1 MKLGIFTIRRMTRI
15 ELNLA
20 IQWASAEGWNPGTHD
35 ADCFYAADPNGFF
48 VGEFDENPVG
58 CISAIAY
65 DHTFGFLGFYIVK
78 PEFRNRGYG
87 TQLWEEALKYMG
99 DRNVGADA
107 VLSQLENYKRWG
119 FETHYH
125 SIRFEGVGVQAKA
138 RNLVKLSQVEF
149 DELAAY
155 DRGLFPAKR
164 MQFLKR
170 WIQQPESVSLC
181 VVKARRIAG
190 YGVLRACYRGF
201 KIGPL
206 FADDEWAAE
215 DLFTG
220 LSAPVAG
227 APVFLDVPQP
237 NAEALALAKRHN
249 MKPVFETARIY
260 NKGPI
265 ELPLNRI
272 YGVTSFELG

>member
-1 MKLGIFTIRRMTRI
+1 MKLGIFTVRRMTRI

-20 IQWASAEGWNPGTHD
+20 VQWAAAEGWNPGLHD

-48 VGEFDENPVG
+48 LGELDGNPVG

-65 DHTFGFLGFYIVK
+65 DEAFGFLGLYIVK
-78 PEFRNRGYG
+78 PEFRHRGYG
-87 TQLWEEALKYMG
+87 TQLWEEALKYLG
-99 DRNVGADA
+99 NRNVGADA
-107 VLSQLENYKRWG
+107 AVNQLDNYKRWG
-119 FETHYH
+119 FEPHYH
-125 SIRFEGVGVQAKA
+125 SLRFEGIAPQGKP
-138 RNLVKLSQVEF
+138 RNVVKLSNVEF
-149 DELAAY
+149 EDLATY

-164 MQFLKR
+164 VQFLKR
-170 WIQQPESVSLC
+170 WIQQPEAIALG

-206 FADDEWAAE
+206 FADDEWVAN
-215 DLFTG
+215 DLFIG
-220 LSAPVAG
+220 LTAPVAG

-237 NAEALALAKRHN
+237 NSAALDLAKRHN
-249 MKPVFETARIY
+249 MKPIMETARIY
-260 NKGPI
+260 NKGPV